1 MISNTERLR
10 QKEGKTMLL
19 KILLLFG
26 VMFALMAIGAPIA
39 VSLGVA
45 TITTMALTTNIS
57 LTTMAT
63 ACFSGLDSFPLM
75 AIPFFIL
82 AGNLMKSGG
91 ISRRILEFADALVG
105 WITGSVGMVTVVA
118 SMFFAALSGSSP
130 ATVTAIGG
138 ITIPQMKKEG
148 YDPAYATAITA
159 ASGTIGVIIPPSI
172 PFVIYGVA
180 AQCSISDLFL
190 AGIIPG
196 VLIGVVLMAVNYFT
210 AKKKGFGTKHQFSF
224 MVLLKTFLKS
234 FWALLVPV
242 IILGGIYGGWFTP
255 TEAAVVAI
263 IYSVIIGL
271 FVYKEL
277 TLKSILEAVR
287 ETVLVNGQTTFLV
300 GISMSFARF
309 LTMSQVPGTLAKSI
323 LNIDSPIAILL
334 AINLFLL
341 VVGCFIDNISST
353 VILTPILLP
362 IVVGIGMSPIQF
374 GILMTVNLAIGFIT
388 PPYGCNLF
396 FASAISNVSVVDIAK
411 KILPMIAVMM
421 IVLLMIT
428 FIPALS
434 IGILGK

>member
-1 MISNTERLR
+1 
-10 QKEGKTMLL
+10 MLL
-19 KILLLFG
+19 KLLVLFG
-26 VMFALMAIGAPIA
+26 TMFALMIIGAPMA
-39 VSLGVA
+39 VSLGVS
-45 TITTMALTTNIS
+45 TMATMLLTTKIS

-82 AGNLMKSGG
+82 AGNLMRSGG
-91 ISRRILEFADALVG
+91 ISRRILQFADALVG

-138 ITIPQMKKEG
+138 ITIPQMKEEG
-148 YDPAYATAITA
+148 YDHAYATALAA

-196 VLIGVVLMAVNYFT
+196 ILIGLVLMLVNYITCRKHKYGNKHRFSG
-210 AKKKGFGTKHQFSF
+210 KK
-224 MVLLKTFLKS
+224 LLKTLLDS

-242 IILGGIYGGWFTP
+242 IILGGIYGGIFTP

-263 IYSVIIGL
+263 IYSVIIGV

-277 TLKSILEAVR
+277 NLRTIYEAVR
-287 ETVLVNGQTTFLV
+287 DTVLVNGQTTFLV

-309 LTMSQVPGTLAKSI
+309 LTMSQVPTSLAKSI
-323 LNIDSPIAILL
+323 LNINSPIAILL

-341 VVGCFIDNISST
+341 IVGCFIDNISST

-396 FASAISNVSVVDIAK
+396 FASAISNVSVTNIAK
-411 KILPMIAVMM
+411 KIMPMIGVML
-421 IVLLMIT
+421 IVLMAIT
-428 FIPALS
+428 FIPGLTM
-434 IGILGK
+434 GILGK